1 MPYSANQWY
10 KVDILLDWG
19 LENSALF
26 LDGEFIANTQ
36 FYSAE
41 RDR

>member
-10 KVDILLDWG
+10 KVDILLDWR

-26 LDGEFIANTQ
+26 LDGEFIANTK
-36 FYSAE
+36 FYSVE
-41 RDR
+41 RDK